1 MLRHTI
7 DRPRVAVAVSAAVVA
22 EDDTAAREPAADY
35 GLWARG
41 IREERRR
48 RWVGTSRPR
57 RRANVRTIRG

>member
-7 DRPRVAVAVSAAVVA
+7 DRPRVAVSAAAVVA
-22 EDDTAAREPAADY
+22 EDDTAAREPAAGY

-41 IREERRR
+41 IREERRC